1 MSSHP
6 FRPILAYVYKLPA
19 DEERVEADAIVLAY
33 LTVFKEYP
41 STMLNDGALKE
52 YAYILCRHLRSHN
65 KMWLTNDFDLFCKF
79 FIAYFTAAYRS
90 IVELCNEDGGKIVQ
104 ELHSLLDD
112 YPQELVL
119 DFLRHLVLNTVRQG
133 SRV

>member
-1 MSSHP
+1 MSSDP
-6 FRPILAYVYKLPA
+6 IRPILTYVYKLPA

-41 STMLNDGALKE
+41 STMSNDGALKE
-52 YAYILCRHLRSHN
+52 YAYTLCRRLRNHN

-79 FIAYFTAAYRS
+79 FIAYFTAAYHS
-90 IVELCNEDGGKIVQ
+90 IVELCDEDGGKILQ

-112 YPQELVL
+112 YPQERVL
-119 DFLRHLVLNTVRQG
+119 DFLRHLVLYTVRQG

>member
-6 FRPILAYVYKLPA
+6 FRPTLAYVYKLPA

-52 YAYILCRHLRSHN
+52 YAYILCRHLRNHN
-65 KMWLTNDFDLFCKF
+65 KVWLTNDFDLFCKF

-104 ELHSLLDD
+104 ELHSLLDN